1 MNEDEFTQ
9 RLRQAPDNTAVLDQ
23 QVLKRGKHIAKS
35 DHYSWQ
41 GKGKFRLKPCCGR
54 HTVSVRW
61 SGAGVV
67 TVREAL
73 EDENICG
80 RCLRSLVSRTDYEVH
95 RVVVGPDEEV
105 VVEKS

>member
-1 MNEDEFTQ
+1 MNENEFTQ
-9 RLRQAPDNTAVLDQ
+9 RLRQAPGDTAVLDQ

-41 GKGKFRLKPCCGR
+41 GKHEFRLKGCCG
-54 HTVSVRW
+54 TAGVRW

-67 TVREAL
+67 TVRKAL

-80 RCLRSLVSRTDYEVH
+80 GCLRSLLSRTDHEVH